1 MIGVDWG
8 PNLFRAWRLGADGA
22 IRDRRVSPRGLLT
35 VPDFRF
41 ADTLREELGRWIA
54 GGEDRVLICGPVGG
68 SPGWRAAQTMPCAC
82 PCGAPELA
90 AGVASVPFDWAQVM
104 LIPGIR
110 HADAETGVSVTVSG
124 EETYLIGAAA
134 AIGGSG
140 LLCMPGPVSCWA
152 RLDAG
157 RVVSLSTYPTGDM
170 FAALRV
176 PLLGRASRDGALDSP
191 GFDRGVARAAQAGGL
206 LRHIAELRADPA
218 SPDAAAQLFGL
229 LVGHEV
235 RAALTAQEEVHLV
248 GPSDHSALYARAIAA
263 RAGTALPPLA
273 DTAAMGLA
281 LIGGLASWPAPP
293 IARAPMV

>member
-8 PNLFRAWRLGADGA
+8 PNLFRAWRLGTDGA
-22 IRDRRVSPRGLLT
+22 IRDRRFSTRGLLT

-41 ADTLREELGRWIA
+41 ADALREELGRWIA
-54 GGEDRVLICGPVGG
+54 GGEDRVLICGPVAG
-68 SPGWRAAQTMPCAC
+68 SPGWRTLPTMPCPC
-82 PCGAPELA
+82 PCGAAELA
-90 AGVASVPFDWAQVM
+90 AGVVDVPFDWAQVA
-104 LIPGIR
+104 LIPGMR
-110 HADAETGVSVTVSG
+110 HIDPQAGVSTTMSG

-134 AIGGSG
+134 AIGGTG
-140 LLCMPGPVSCWA
+140 LLCMPGPVTCWA

-157 RVVSLSTYPTGDM
+157 RVIALSTYATGEM

-191 GFDRGVARAAQAGGL
+191 GFDRGVARAGQPGEL
-206 LRHIAELRADPA
+206 LRHVAELRAEAA
-218 SPDAAAQLFGL
+218 SPDAAARFFGL

-235 RAALTAQEEVHLV
+235 RAALTTQEEVHLV
-248 GPSDHSALYARAIAA
+248 GPSDHAPLYARAIAA
-263 RAGTALPPLA
+263 RAGIALPPLP

-281 LIGGLASWPAPP
+281 MIGALAAWPAPP